1 LKQKIKNKTH
11 LWKRSIIN
19 QEWHLALEV
28 LTSEMAHTGM
38 ERENTPAKQHQ
49 AKPEQLKLNKT
60 NPSMWS

>member
-11 LWKRSIIN
+11 FWKRSIID

-49 AKPEQLKLNKT
+49 GKA
-60 NPSMWS
+60 